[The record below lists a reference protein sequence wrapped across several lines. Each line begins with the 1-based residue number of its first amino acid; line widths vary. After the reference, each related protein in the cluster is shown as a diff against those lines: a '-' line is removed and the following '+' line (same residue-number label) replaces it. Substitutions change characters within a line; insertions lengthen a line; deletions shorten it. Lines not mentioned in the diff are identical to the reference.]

1 MQTTYESRLSTG
13 DLNSMEFTLFVA
25 DGSNDERT
33 VEDSSHLG
41 KLTGKLTLHL
51 ACPVRLVVSESLPV
65 ISVSPRDAVPWPLV
79 FDDSKTSAELSTLA
93 GGLSAVVGLTRPTG
107 PYPPSA
113 SFLVCE
119 QTRSSAAGV
128 LFLGEI
134 YSGGV
139 HARGDSACK

>member
-1 MQTTYESRLSTG
+1 
-13 DLNSMEFTLFVA
+13 V

-51 ACPVRLVVSESLPV
+51 ACPVRLVVSESLPL

-79 FDDSKTSAELSTLA
+79 FDDSKTSAELSILA
-93 GGLSAVVGLTRPTG
+93 GGFSAVVGLTRPTR

-113 SFLVCE
+113 SFLVASRHAALREGFCFWVKFIE
-119 QTRSSAAGV
+119 VEFTPVVILLRS
-128 LFLGEI
+128 
-134 YSGGV
+134 
-139 HARGDSACK
+139 